1 MLSAEQREYAR
12 QRWMDMFEKVYEKN
26 ESIFRYGNTLVVT
39 DAESLRCYGE
49 DGKEYTLQI
58 ADWEREDE

>member
-39 DAESLRCYGE
+39 DTESLRIYGE

-58 ADWEREDE
+58 ADWESTD